1 MQKQTKRGLRIL
13 NANFTLLFKQK
24 IEILENFV
32 GGADKITFVTL
43 KCLCL
48 ILKANS
54 TAGKH
59 LILHF

>member
-43 KCLCL
+43 NVC
-48 ILKANS
+48 A
-54 TAGKH
+54 
-59 LILHF
+59 